1 MPVVPLAI
9 MAGGAVISHFAAKS
23 ATNAAMQRSP
33 EEQAA
38 LSGAQTG
45 AGTLQQSGAEGIATG
60 KETQAPATS
69 YFDTLLRGNRAQ
81 QAQATAAPT
90 ARITDVYS
98 GAERGLEQSG
108 VRGAA
113 RDVASADLTRNKAG
127 AIAGL
132 VSGVQPAAANALTSI
147 GQTQQQQ
154 GASMVASGNNTYAG
168 LLGAGQ
174 ANRQAAQPAGTSAA
188 ASIGS
193 LATGAAKLY
202 GDWNAQSR
210 NFGG

>member
-1 MPVVPLAI
+1 MPVVPIAI
-9 MAGGAVISHFAAKS
+9 MAGGAIISHFAAKK
-23 ATNAAMQRSP
+23 ATSDAMQRSP
-33 EEQAA
+33 EELAA
-38 LSGAQTG
+38 QGGASAGAASLQKSGT
-45 AGTLQQSGAEGIATG
+45 EGIATG
-60 KETQAPATS
+60 AETQKPATS

-98 GAERGLEQSG
+98 GAERGLEKSG

-147 GQTQQQQ
+147 GQTQQAQ
-154 GASMVASGNNTYAG
+154 GASMVASGNNTYSG
-168 LLGAGQ
+168 LLGMGQ
-174 ANRQAAQPAGTSAA
+174 QNRQKANEAGTSAA
-188 ASIGS
+188 SSIGQ
-193 LATGAAKLY
+193 LATGASKVY
-202 GDWNAQSR
+202 SDWYSGGAQ
-210 NFGG
+210 G

>member
-1 MPVVPLAI
+1 
-9 MAGGAVISHFAAKS
+9 MAGGAIISKFAAKS
-23 ATNAAMQRSP
+23 ATNSAMQRSP
-33 EEQAA
+33 EETAA
-38 LSGAQTG
+38 LTGASSGAD
-45 AGTLQQSGAEGIATG
+45 TLQKGGADSLATG
-60 KETQAPATS
+60 KATQAPATS

-98 GAERGLEQSG
+98 GAERGLEKSG

-132 VSGVQPAAANALTSI
+132 VSGVQPAAASALTSI
-147 GQTQQQQ
+147 GQTQQAQ
-154 GASMVASGNNTYAG
+154 GASMVASGNNTYSG
-168 LLGAGQ
+168 ILGMGQ
-174 ANRQAAQPAGTSAA
+174 QNRQKANEAGTSAA
-188 ASIGS
+188 SSIGS

-202 GDWNAQSR
+202 GDWYSGRTAD
-210 NFGG
+210 GG